1 MPAQTRTTSEV
12 MTDLEAL
19 LIPFFAGAT
28 FILAFVVP
36 AFIGFN
42 RNWNVRL
49 LNEKAQEF
57 DRGYEMGRKLN
68 NFMHGIKKPNWT
80 LDNMPE

>member
-1 MPAQTRTTSEV
+1 
-12 MTDLEAL
+12 
-19 LIPFFAGAT
+19 
-28 FILAFVVP
+28 
-36 AFIGFN
+36 
-42 RNWNVRL
+42 VRL

-68 NFMHGIKKPNWT
+68 NFMHDIKKPNWT

>member
-1 MPAQTRTTSEV
+1 MNDIES
-12 MTDLEAL
+12 L

-57 DRGYEMGRKLN
+57 DRGYELGRKLN
-68 NFMHGIKKPNWT
+68 RIFNRFELEK
-80 LDNMPE
+80 EE